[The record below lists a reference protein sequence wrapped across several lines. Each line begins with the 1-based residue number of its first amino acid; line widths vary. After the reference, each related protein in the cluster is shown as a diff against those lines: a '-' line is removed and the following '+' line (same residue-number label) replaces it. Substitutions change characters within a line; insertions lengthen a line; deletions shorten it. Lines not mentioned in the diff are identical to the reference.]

1 MIEVFKT
8 NVQLKKD
15 AKRIIALL
23 TSKLEGHKINFDLSD
38 CDKILRIESVN
49 HEISIQNVEKW
60 MQNEGFICEVLPD

>member
-49 HEISIQNVEKW
+49 REISIQNVEKW
-60 MQNEGFICEVLPD
+60 MQHEGFICEVLPD